1 MKRPSSNSP
10 PTVEIPPISDVGMEP
25 IGELPSVQPIRST
38 EPLFLD
44 FFFNPT
50 WALGSFMQVSLTELA
65 KNLHLDA
72 FDEMDANF
80 WKTLPEFL
88 FFSDFSHAME
98 RLYAKKPEIPS
109 ISHLTHFF
117 HLLTWQNRDFLRRDE
132 LVLILTELMLAGK
145 SLEEALPPLTKTLVL
160 LAGSTCGFSNLLFL
174 LLQLQLRLFQ
184 SVFPSF
190 SLHCGKDVS
199 LVERSLQRLLAQS
212 SMTSLTQS
220 DDVVRLPSL
229 LRELAH
235 LQLFW
240 VDKAFLADEQP
251 FYARRHT
258 LLQFLGVEGVSL
270 EHVID
275 TVTTHTSDLSEQL
288 MTLPA
293 LLQVGMGAK

>member
-1 MKRPSSNSP
+1 MVFPPRFPADIPLLFRVQSFPHFPVGISGFSQLAFSS
-10 PTVEIPPISDVGMEP
+10 I
-25 IGELPSVQPIRST
+25 
-38 EPLFLD
+38 
-44 FFFNPT
+44 
-50 WALGSFMQVSLTELA
+50 
-65 KNLHLDA
+65 
-72 FDEMDANF
+72 
-80 WKTLPEFL
+80 
-88 FFSDFSHAME
+88 
-98 RLYAKKPEIPS
+98 
-109 ISHLTHFF
+109 
-117 HLLTWQNRDFLRRDE
+117 LRRRITA
-132 LVLILTELMLAGK
+132 VFVPAN
-145 SLEEALPPLTKTLVL
+145 SLKLPGCRVFFP
-160 LAGSTCGFSNLLFL
+160 
-174 LLQLQLRLFQ
+174 
-184 SVFPSF
+184 VFPSF

-199 LVERSLQRLLAQS
+199 LVERSLQHLLAQS

-293 LLQVGMGAK
+293 LLQVGTGAK